1 VVAGAVAVGVLVLPA
16 SGSAWSPRTQQA
28 IAADAARL
36 APPDLAQLMFRHAE
50 ELAKGAIEPFS
61 EGHAERHYQNPDGTG
76 TLTATLDAEV
86 AAAIE
91 AIREHHPFA
100 EVVRRLGRV
109 SHWAGDL
116 DNPLNTS
123 AADPEEPRYFLD
135 YLSYAESAEA
145 RFAVVVYQQKPPIL
159 TPADLAAY
167 ERDALARGRLLY
179 PMIGGEYRRVGFA
192 SGSRAFDDHSTAF
205 GLASLAYSHS
215 VTDAARLFRYIWISA
230 GGSDPRSVFARA
242 RDRVLLLDRGGAP

>member
-1 VVAGAVAVGVLVLPA
+1 MGALALSGPA
-16 SGSAWSPRTQQA
+16 AAWSPKTQQA
-28 IAADAARL
+28 AAADAARL
-36 APPDLAQLMFRHAE
+36 APPDLARLMFRHAE
-50 ELAKGAIEPFS
+50 DLAKGAIEPFS

-76 TLTATLDAEV
+76 TLVATLDAEV
-86 AAAIE
+86 AGAIE

-100 EVVRRLGRV
+100 DVVRRLGRV
-109 SHWAGDL
+109 SHWAADL

-123 AADPEEPRYFLD
+123 NADPDEPRYFLD
-135 YLSYAESAEA
+135 YLTYAESAQP

-179 PMIGGEYRRVGFA
+179 PMIGAEYRRIGFA
-192 SGSRAFDDHSTAF
+192 PGVRTFDDHSTAF
-205 GLASLAYSHS
+205 GLTSLSYSHS
-215 VTDAARLFRYIWISA
+215 VTDAARLFRYIWLSA
-230 GGSDPRSVFARA
+230 GGSDPRPVFARA